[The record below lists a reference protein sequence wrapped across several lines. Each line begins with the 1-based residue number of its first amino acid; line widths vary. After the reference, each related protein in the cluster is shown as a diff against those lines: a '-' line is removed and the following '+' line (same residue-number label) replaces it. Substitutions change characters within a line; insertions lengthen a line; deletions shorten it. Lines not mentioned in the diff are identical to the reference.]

1 MGEGDDFPP
10 KTEGSEEF
18 DAPTKKTARQL
29 DFAGGHSQANQAPA
43 TVAAAAV
50 PPLQS
55 PQVPIRLPKP
65 ESPKPKPRP
74 VVVEAGDGTPMK
86 KKHCN
91 CKHSR
96 CLKLYCECFA
106 SGTYC
111 DGCNCLNCFNNVDN
125 EPARREAIESTL
137 ERNPNAFRPKIA
149 SSPHDPRDNREVV
162 GGVVMLG
169 KHHKGCHCKK
179 SGCLKKYCECFQANI
194 LCSDNCRCL
203 GCKNFEGSEDR
214 LALFHGEHSHGAAYL
229 QHANA
234 AITGAVGSS
243 GFASSPAPKRR
254 KSQDIFFNQAAK
266 DSSINRLGQ
275 GSSGKTTSS
284 KPVARH
290 GGPSK
295 VVYRSLL
302 ADIIQ
307 PQDVKALCSVL
318 VAVSEEAAKTST
330 VKRLED
336 QTETSLASSAQD
348 NNNGTEI
355 EKAASG
361 NEAGADESNSD
372 GSKGKSLS
380 PETLALMCDEQ
391 DTMLMVAASSNY
403 SVEPPNGQDQGY
415 AEKEK
420 IVLTKFRDCL
430 NRIISYAELK
440 ESKCSLS
447 RMDTESPVHAAVKTE
462 PVVQQ
467 GEVAN
472 GVSQTTIQ
480 QPSQLTSS
488 YTQTQQPQAPSEKKD
503 L

>member
-1 MGEGDDFPP
+1 MGEGDKFPP
-10 KTEGSEEF
+10 KMEGSEES
-18 DAPTKKTARQL
+18 DVPTKKTARQL
-29 DFAGGHSQANQAPA
+29 DFAGGSVEHSQAPPA
-43 TVAAAAV
+43 TSISAT

-55 PQVPIRLPKP
+55 QGPIRLPKP
-65 ESPKPKPRP
+65 ESPISKPRP
-74 VVVEAGDGTPMK
+74 VVEAGDGTPMK

-149 SSPHDPRDNREVV
+149 SSPHDARDNREVV

-214 LALFHGEHSHGAAYL
+214 LALFHGEHSHSAAYL
-229 QHANA
+229 QHTNA

-254 KSQDIFFNQAAK
+254 KAQDIFFNQAAK
-266 DSSINRLGQ
+266 DSSINRLGER
-275 GSSGKTTSS
+275 SSGKMTSS
-284 KPVARH
+284 KPVSGR

-330 VKRLED
+330 EKRLEE
-336 QTETSLASSAQD
+336 QTETSLAASAQD
-348 NNNGTEI
+348 NNNGTDI

-361 NEAGADESNSD
+361 NEAGAEESNSN

-391 DTMLMVAASSNY
+391 DTMLMVAASSNC
-403 SVEPPNGQDQGY
+403 SSQLPNGQDQVY
-415 AEKEK
+415 AEQEK
-420 IVLTKFRDCL
+420 IVLTKLRDCL
-430 NRIISYAELK
+430 NRLISYAELK
-440 ESKCSLS
+440 ESNCSLS
-447 RMDTESPVHAAVKTE
+447 RMDIESPVHAAVKIE

-467 GEVAN
+467 GAVSN
-472 GVSQTTIQ
+472 GVPQTTIQ

-488 YTQTQQPQAPSEKKD
+488 YTQTQQPQPQSEKKD

>member
-1 MGEGDDFPP
+1 MGEGDEIPP
-10 KTEGSEEF
+10 KTEGSEEL
-18 DAPTKKTARQL
+18 DAPMKKTARQL

-43 TVAAAAV
+43 ASISATVAV
-50 PPLQS
+50 PIIPPSQS
-55 PQVPIRLPKP
+55 QVPIRLPKP

-254 KSQDIFFNQAAK
+254 KAQDIFFNQAAK
-266 DSSINRLGQ
+266 DPSINRLGQ
-275 GSSGKTTSS
+275 AGIRSSLPG
-284 KPVARH
+284 
-290 GGPSK
+290 
-295 VVYRSLL
+295 
-302 ADIIQ
+302 
-307 PQDVKALCSVL
+307 
-318 VAVSEEAAKTST
+318 
-330 VKRLED
+330 
-336 QTETSLASSAQD
+336 
-348 NNNGTEI
+348 
-355 EKAASG
+355 
-361 NEAGADESNSD
+361 
-372 GSKGKSLS
+372 
-380 PETLALMCDEQ
+380 
-391 DTMLMVAASSNY
+391 
-403 SVEPPNGQDQGY
+403 EPTR
-415 AEKEK
+415 
-420 IVLTKFRDCL
+420 VT
-430 NRIISYAELK
+430 AELAG
-440 ESKCSLS
+440 ELTGVMVELAGELTGVMVELTGELTRLTVELAGELTRVTVQLS
-447 RMDTESPVHAAVKTE
+447 GEWLLCEIRSFVHFRSFF
-462 PVVQQ
+462 Q
-467 GEVAN
+467 
-472 GVSQTTIQ
+472 
-480 QPSQLTSS
+480 
-488 YTQTQQPQAPSEKKD
+488 
-503 L
+503 

>member
-1 MGEGDDFPP
+1 MGEGDEFPP
-10 KTEGSEEF
+10 KMEGSEES
-18 DAPTKKTARQL
+18 DVPMKKTTARQL
-29 DFAGGHSQANQAPA
+29 DFAGGSVANKAPA
-43 TVAAAAV
+43 TSMEVTSI

-55 PQVPIRLPKP
+55 QAPITLPKP

-74 VVVEAGDGTPMK
+74 VVEAGDGTPLK

-111 DGCNCLNCFNNVDN
+111 DGCNCLNCCNNVDN

-137 ERNPNAFRPKIA
+137 ERNPYAFRPKIA
-149 SSPHDPRDNREVV
+149 SSPHDARDNKEVV
-162 GGVVMLG
+162 GGAVMLG

-194 LCSDNCRCL
+194 LCSDNCKCL

-214 LALFHGEHSHGAAYL
+214 QALFHGEHSHSAAYL
-229 QHANA
+229 QHTNA

-243 GFASSPAPKRR
+243 GFASSPAPKRK
-254 KSQDIFFNQAAK
+254 KSQDIFFNQGTK
-266 DSSINRLGQ
+266 DSSSNRLGQ

-284 KPVARH
+284 KPVSFR

-330 VKRLED
+330 EKRLAD
-336 QTETSLASSAQD
+336 QAETSLAQA

-361 NEAGADESNSD
+361 NEAGAEESNSD

-391 DTMLMVAASSNY
+391 DTMLMVAASSNC
-403 SVEPPNGQDQGY
+403 SSQLPNGQDQVY
-415 AEKEK
+415 ADQEKM
-420 IVLTKFRDCL
+420 VLTKFRDCL

-467 GEVAN
+467 GAVTN
-472 GVSQTTIQ
+472 GVSQSTIQ
-480 QPSQLTSS
+480 HPSEQSS
-488 YTQTQQPQAPSEKKD
+488 SHTQIQQPQALAEKKD